1 MAKKWFI
8 LHTYSGQEDKA
19 IEALEKRLQAY
30 NMLDKLGQALI
41 PKQQI
46 IESKGGK
53 KVSSEKKLFPG
64 YILIEIEM
72 DDKVWNVVKGTP
84 GISGF
89 ISAGKKPLP
98 LTEEEFNNIMNQIEE
113 AHDKIAAHS
122 TFEKGD
128 KVRITDGPF
137 LNFIGLID
145 EVNSVKNTLKVM
157 VTIFGR
163 ATPVELSFFQVE
175 KVI

>member
-1 MAKKWFI
+1 MEKKWFV

-19 IEALEKRLQAY
+19 IEALKKRLQAY
-30 NMLDKLGQALI
+30 SMLDKLGQALI

-46 IESKGGK
+46 IESRGAK
-53 KVSSEKKLFPG
+53 KVSIEKKLFPG

-72 DDKVWNVVKGTP
+72 DDKVWNIVRGTP

-89 ISAGKKPLP
+89 ISAEKKPLP

-113 AHDKIAAHS
+113 AHDKIAAQS
-122 TFEKGD
+122 AFEKGD

-137 LNFIGLID
+137 LNFVGLID
-145 EVNSVKNTLKVM
+145 EVNPVKNTLKVM

-175 KVI
+175 KVT